1 MDQARLLLTHFARQ
15 APMSYEALKAFLEK
29 ERPDWIRALIPRN
42 INAPS
47 SYWPQKILAVSTI
60 QAVICNQ
67 IAHELGEKLDLTF
80 GTVEGQMAHLLQYD
94 VPTFYISKE
103 LLAAAART
111 DLPGDLLLDA
121 VPFPFPAMVFMF
133 EKGTLRHPAQGDCPY
148 AVVSRP
154 QKGQVFSLPLDG
166 MRISRTAAETA
177 VIVSTY
183 LPEEHRAY
191 HSSVSVVSGETI
203 KAAYERASNIPLE
216 LPGEDSV
223 EVEANFIERLWR
235 LGLTLVLIMASG
247 ENLLEPGQRLK
258 IVKSKNRFF
267 PSMEY
272 WSPNYLGR
280 VYQSQT
286 QPADREFHLRP
297 HWRKGHLK
305 SQLYGPN
312 HSLRKIIWVQPYR
325 TGNV

>member
-1 MDQARLLLTHFARQ
+1 
-15 APMSYEALKAFLEK
+15 
-29 ERPDWIRALIPRN
+29 
-42 INAPS
+42 
-47 SYWPQKILAVSTI
+47 
-60 QAVICNQ
+60 
-67 IAHELGEKLDLTF
+67 
-80 GTVEGQMAHLLQYD
+80 
-94 VPTFYISKE
+94 
-103 LLAAAART
+103 
-111 DLPGDLLLDA
+111 
-121 VPFPFPAMVFMF
+121 
-133 EKGTLRHPAQGDCPY
+133 
-148 AVVSRP
+148 
-154 QKGQVFSLPLDG
+154 

-305 SQLYGPN
+305 SQPYGPN